1 MPLIVA
7 PELAVIITLDRDP
20 AQAAGARRKVRELV
34 TGWSLGQHADLAELV
49 VSELVANAL
58 RHGAGPIEIR
68 LFRGPGGLRVEV
80 HDDGAGRPVRRH
92 AGDYDECGRGLELL
106 DGLIAPL
113 GGAWGT
119 VEDRHAPG
127 EGLGQDHAVR
137 LRAGGEHE
145 QVRCGVGAVEP
156 RPATGPDRAGRR
168 RASGPAEIAAAS
180 RAACGPALAT

>member
-1 MPLIVA
+1 MPLIIA

-127 EGLGQDHAVR
+127 KTVYAV
-137 LRAGGEHE
+137 LP
-145 QVRCGVGAVEP
+145 CG
-156 RPATGPDRAGRR
+156 RPATAVWSSQSSRSA
-168 RASGPAEIAAAS
+168 AAFSGPETSGA
-180 RAACGPALAT
+180 G

>member
-34 TGWSLGQHADLAELV
+34 TGWNLGQHADLAELV

-58 RHGAGPIEIR
+58 RHGAGPIEIQ
-68 LFRGPGGLRVEV
+68 LFRGPAGLRVEV

-119 VEDRHAPG
+119 VEDWHAPG
-127 EGLGQDHAVR
+127 KTVYAV
-137 LRAGGEHE
+137 LP
-145 QVRCGVGAVEP
+145 CG
-156 RPATGPDRAGRR
+156 RPATAVWSSQSSRSA
-168 RASGPAEIAAAS
+168 AAFSGPETSGA
-180 RAACGPALAT
+180 G

>member
-1 MPLIVA
+1 MPLTAA
-7 PELAVIITLDRDP
+7 PELAVIFRLDRDP
-20 AQAAGARRKVRELV
+20 AQAAGARRKVRQLV
-34 TGWSLGQHADLAELV
+34 TGWNLGQQADLAELV

-68 LFRGPGGLRVEV
+68 LSCGPGALRVEV

-127 EGLGQDHAVR
+127 KTVYAV
-137 LRAGGEHE
+137 LP
-145 QVRCGVGAVEP
+145 CG
-156 RPATGPDRAGRR
+156 RPATAVWSAQSSRSA
-168 RASGPAEIAAAS
+168 AAFSGPETSGA
-180 RAACGPALAT
+180 G